1 MSWSEHDE
9 AEVAEALR
17 DFPEDVAR
25 LARVLCLSPR
35 KAAAVWIEF
44 SEEELCAAWYG
55 LDPSDDVIRADA
67 RAYLG
72 RAAKCPDEPATPA
85 TRAQDLL
92 LFGNAFE
99 TRDGVRI
106 PPDEFREFREAAS

>member
-35 KAAAVWIEF
+35 KAAAAWIEF
-44 SEEELCAAWYG
+44 SDEEMCAAWYE
-55 LDPSDDVIRADA
+55 LDPNDDIVRDDARHYLWRADM
-67 RAYLG
+67 
-72 RAAKCPDEPATPA
+72 CPDEPATPA
-85 TRAQDLL
+85 TRSEDLL
-92 LFGNAFE
+92 LYGNTFE
-99 TRDGVRI
+99 TRDGVRV
-106 PPDEFREFREAAS
+106 PPDEFREASP